1 MWLKNVLCY
10 YVGNRELD
18 QKNFVGKTL
27 IIYDKKKLYIM
38 NRKFMFSLKHL
49 VVGVQ
54 AKTGKCF
61 RRIFFFFLHTQLKIP
76 R

>member
-1 MWLKNVLCY
+1 
-10 YVGNRELD
+10 
-18 QKNFVGKTL
+18 
-27 IIYDKKKLYIM
+27 M